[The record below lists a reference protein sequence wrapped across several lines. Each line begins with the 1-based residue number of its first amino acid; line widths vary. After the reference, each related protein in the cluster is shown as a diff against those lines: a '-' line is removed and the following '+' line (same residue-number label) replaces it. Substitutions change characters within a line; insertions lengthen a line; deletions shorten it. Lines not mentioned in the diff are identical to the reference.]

1 MPMVVNCVAYKDG
14 KRLGE
19 ITVDEISDVL
29 EQDGT
34 FVWVGLLEPDAE
46 ILLKMQAEFGLHEL
60 AVEDARTA
68 HQRPKLEEYGESLF
82 LVLQTAQWSDDG
94 MHLGETHLFVG
105 QRFLVSVRHGPSF
118 TYAGVRERCE
128 AHPQRLALGP
138 GYAVYAV
145 LDFIVDNYAPIVAQF
160 RQRLESLEGAI
171 FGDTFDRTAIAALYT
186 LKGELQVLRGAA
198 EPVIDICTG
207 LMRLHADIVPKATR
221 EYFRDIR
228 DHSRRVVEAIDAMR
242 EMLTAAMQVHLA
254 LASVSQ
260 NEVVKRLAG
269 WGAILAIPTMV
280 FSLYGMNFSHMPE
293 LNSRVAY
300 PLVLAGVAVGCAW
313 LHRRLR
319 LKGWL

>member
-1 MPMVVNCVAYKDG
+1 MSMIVNCIAYKRG
-14 KRLGE
+14 ERLGQ

-34 FVWVGLLEPDAE
+34 FVWVGLLEPDAAV
-46 ILLKMQAEFGLHEL
+46 LLKMQIEFGLHEL

-68 HQRPKLEEYGESLF
+68 HQRPKLEEYGDSLF
-82 LVLQTAQWSDDG
+82 LVLQTAKWSDDG

-105 QRFLVSVRHGPSF
+105 KRFLVSVRHGPSF
-118 TYAGVRERCE
+118 TYARVRERSE
-128 AHPQRLALGP
+128 AHPLRLALGP
-138 GYAVYAV
+138 GYALYAV
-145 LDFIVDNYAPIVAQF
+145 MDFIVDNYAPIVAHF
-160 RQRLESLEGAI
+160 SERLESLEGAI
-171 FGDTFDRTAIAALYT
+171 FGGTFDRAAIEALYK
-186 LKGELQVLRGAA
+186 LKRELQVLRGAA
-198 EPVIDICTG
+198 EPVIDICTE

-221 EYFRDIR
+221 EYFRDIS

-269 WGAILAIPTMV
+269 WGAILAVPTMV
-280 FSLYGMNFSHMPE
+280 FSLYGMNFRHMPE
-293 LNSRVAY
+293 LDWRAGY
-300 PLVLAGVAVGCAW
+300 PLVMAGVAAGCGW